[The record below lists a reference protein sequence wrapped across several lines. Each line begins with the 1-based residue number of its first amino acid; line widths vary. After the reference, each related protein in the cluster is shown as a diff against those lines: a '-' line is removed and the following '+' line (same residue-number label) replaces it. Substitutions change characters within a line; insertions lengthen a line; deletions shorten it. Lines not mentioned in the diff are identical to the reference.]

1 MMRSVALPLTA
12 AFLLAGCGLIPTPS
26 VDIQDSVQ
34 ELPDSSALG
43 GKVVYLDQ
51 DALKDNRVPS
61 VLQQV
66 TVRGDATY
74 LSTSGGTL
82 AKVEMFVRPDLTS
95 LPGTCREYPASLVA
109 PRMFV
114 CDADGEKAQSIGTLN
129 LTRGQGVAFTLGG
142 AALDTAAKGGRGYF
156 GLRFTE
162 GRSLSFDTLKL
173 TNMTAS
179 ARL

>member
-1 MMRSVALPLTA
+1 MMRSVALTLTA

-26 VDIQDSVQ
+26 VDIQDSRQ

-66 TVRGDATY
+66 TVRGNATY
-74 LSTSGGTL
+74 LSGAGGTL
-82 AKVEMFVRPDLTS
+82 SKLELFVRPDLGN
-95 LPGTCREYPASLVA
+95 LPATCREYAASVVA
-109 PRMFV
+109 PHMFV
-114 CDADGEKAQSIGTLN
+114 CDADGEKAQSIGTLTLN
-129 LTRGQGVAFTLGG
+129 RGQGVAFTLSG
-142 AALDTAAKGGRGYF
+142 AALDAAARGGHGYF

-162 GRSLSFDTLKL
+162 GRSLFGDTLTL
-173 TNMTAS
+173 TDMKAS